1 MSKKNEKVENEVVA
15 ENVEVTPE
23 EKEVKTEEVKPEETT
38 EKVEEKVEEK
48 QEEKQEEAKE
58 EVKEEK
64 PKNEKVE
71 NEEKLVANIEF
82 YDKYTDVK
90 YKKGTEFIVAD
101 VKETK
106 KIGENQ
112 YKISKARAEEIK
124 AKGYIE

>member
-1 MSKKNEKVENEVVA
+1 MSKKNEKVENEVVT
-15 ENVEVTPE
+15 ENAEVTSK
-23 EKEVKTEEVKPEETT
+23 EKEQEVNTEEVKPEETT
-38 EKVEEKVEEK
+38 EKVEEK
-48 QEEKQEEAKE
+48 QEEVKE

-101 VKETK
+101 VKETEK
-106 KIGENQ
+106 VGENQ

-124 AKGYIE
+124 VKGYIE

>member
-1 MSKKNEKVENEVVA
+1 MSKKNEKVENEVVT
-15 ENVEVTPE
+15 EKVEVTPE
-23 EKEVKTEEVKPEETT
+23 EKEQEVNTEEVKPEETT
-38 EKVEEKVEEK
+38 EKVEEK
-48 QEEKQEEAKE
+48 QEEVKE
-58 EVKEEK
+58 EEKEEK

-101 VKETK
+101 VKETE

-124 AKGYIE
+124 VKGYIE

>member
-1 MSKKNEKVENEVVA
+1 MSKKNEKVENEVVT
-15 ENVEVTPE
+15 ENTEVTPE
-23 EKEVKTEEVKPEETT
+23 EKEQEVNTEEVKPEETT
-38 EKVEEKVEEK
+38 KKVEEK
-48 QEEKQEEAKE
+48 QEEVKE

-71 NEEKLVANIEF
+71 NEEKLVANTDF